1 MAVYGASKAFLNYYS
16 LALQAELA
24 GTGIEV
30 QALCPGFTRTEFH
43 DDMAAEGFDRDRI
56 PPQMWMTAEAVVAAS
71 LAALGTA
78 QVLVVPGADNRD
90 FARLG
95 LQQQLDGL

>member
-1 MAVYGASKAFLNYYS
+1 
-16 LALQAELA
+16 
-24 GTGIEV
+24 
-30 QALCPGFTRTEFH
+30 
-43 DDMAAEGFDRDRI
+43 MAAEGFDRDRI

-78 QVLVVPGADNRD
+78 QVLVVPGADNRN